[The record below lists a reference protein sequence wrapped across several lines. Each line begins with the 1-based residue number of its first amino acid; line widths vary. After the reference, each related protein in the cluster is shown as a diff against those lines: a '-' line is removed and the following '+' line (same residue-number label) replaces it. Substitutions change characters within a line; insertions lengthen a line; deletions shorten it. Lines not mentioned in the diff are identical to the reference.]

1 MGGSY
6 QGFGSGMGQSSP
18 YSGWGQAL
26 PYTGQRP
33 GNLGYNGGGINPG
46 ANMGG
51 GGMQKPGQGG
61 INPAGGGMPYT
72 FDQGQG
78 RADPYAGGATGGIN
92 PGANMGGMGNGL
104 NRQASLGGDQ
114 LSQIRERL
122 RPVMGN
128 LVDQGNFGQFIQA
141 QAGGTSLDP
150 SQFGVTG
157 QDQYGR
163 DIWRMGQN
171 NVMGYG
177 DAARVQQ
184 RIAGEGGGGPL
195 NLWASQLTGQGYN
208 PANPYQ
214 LQGAAADTRQ
224 QGRQAVAPGLLSQL
238 QGSTPNADQWSALMG
253 QLGRGFGR

>member
-1 MGGSY
+1 MGAGSY
-6 QGFGSGMGQSSP
+6 QGFGSGMGQQQTTP

-33 GNLGYNGGGINPG
+33 GNAGYNGGGINPG
-46 ANMGG
+46 VPQ
-51 GGMQKPGQGG
+51 GGMQKPGA
-61 INPAGGGMPYT
+61 PAGGGMPYT

-92 PGANMGGMGNGL
+92 PSAGQPMGGGV
-104 NRQASLGGDQ
+104 NRMSAMDPNALG
-114 LSQIRERL
+114 QIRESL

-128 LVDQGNFGQFIQA
+128 LVDQGNFGDFIQR

-150 SQFGVTG
+150 SQFGQTG
-157 QDQYGR
+157 TDQYGR
-163 DIWRMGQN
+163 PIWRMGTN
-171 NVMGYG
+171 NIMGYG

-184 RIAGEGGGGPL
+184 RIMGEGGGGPL
-195 NLWASQLTGQGYN
+195 NTWASQLTGQSYN

-214 LQGAAADTRQ
+214 LQGAAQDTRQ
-224 QGRQAVAPGLLSQL
+224 QGRQAVAPGLLAQL
-238 QGSTPNADQWSALMG
+238 QSSTPNADQWSALMG